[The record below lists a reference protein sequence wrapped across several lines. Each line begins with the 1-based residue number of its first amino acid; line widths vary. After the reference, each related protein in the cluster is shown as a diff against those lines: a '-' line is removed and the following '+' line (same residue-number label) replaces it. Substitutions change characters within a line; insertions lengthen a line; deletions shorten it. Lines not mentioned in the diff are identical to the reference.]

1 MKTNETKNPVD
12 LLALLFGPTPEL
24 APVAPVA
31 PVKKAPAIKVGRF
44 GGMFGVFEGFV
55 CISTHLTESAA
66 KAAAAR
72 L

>member
-24 APVAPVA
+24 APVA